1 MLTGITYGQPLTLQR
16 APVILRAMTEWAHRI
31 RRLEAAGWS
40 LTDLAKTLGIAV
52 STVSDIKTGRTLEP
66 KGMAAVRLFGLAADV
81 PDAEGDGAAE
91 AAAPDS
97 AEQRAA

>member
-1 MLTGITYGQPLTLQR
+1 
-16 APVILRAMTEWAHRI
+16 MTEWAHRI

-40 LTDLAKTLGIAV
+40 LTDLARTLGIAV
-52 STVSDIKTGRTLEP
+52 STVSDIKNGRTLEP

-81 PDAEGDGAAE
+81 PGAEGDGAAE
-91 AAAPDS
+91 APAPDS